1 MVFMQVATGEQV
13 MSSDNAKQLN
23 NSNDVAAISEQGAE
37 SQVYTEQA
45 AQKSEPQKPQQP
57 TGIAAFLGN
66 PLFMFVII
74 IAIMYFLMIRP
85 QRKRQK
91 EVDNFRRSLQ
101 PGMEVV
107 TSGGLYGKIK
117 EIDGNIVVV
126 EIAHNVNVRVDI
138 SVVFANPAAAQNSAK

>member
-1 MVFMQVATGEQV
+1 MVFMQAEAGAQTINEAVAQPVVATPQATEV
-13 MSSDNAKQLN
+13 ITE
-23 NSNDVAAISEQGAE
+23 VAAEDA
-37 SQVYTEQA
+37 
-45 AQKSEPQKPQQP
+45 PQQP
-57 TGIAAFLGN
+57 TGLAKIFAN
-66 PLFMFVII
+66 PMFMFVII

-91 EVDNFRRSLQ
+91 EIENFRNSLQ

-117 EIDGNIVVV
+117 EINGNIVVV

-138 SVVFANPAAAQNSAK
+138 SVVFANPGAMQQEGK

>member
-1 MVFMQVATGEQV
+1 MVFMQAEAGNKTIDVLIEQQVNGE
-13 MSSDNAKQLN
+13 SSLN
-23 NSNDVAAISEQGAE
+23 TGAE
-37 SQVYTEQA
+37 NAGNNANTEVPDEGNSSSGA
-45 AQKSEPQKPQQP
+45 FS
-57 TGIAAFLGN
+57 FLGS
-66 PLFMFVII
+66 PMFMFIII

-91 EVDNFRRSLQ
+91 EIENFRNSLQ

-117 EIDGNIVVV
+117 EINGNIVVV

-138 SVVFANPAAAQNSAK
+138 SVVFANPGAMQQEGK

>member
-1 MVFMQVATGEQV
+1 MVFMQAEAGVQTINEAVAKPVEATSTNAAEVVEVTEETAAEEGK
-13 MSSDNAKQLN
+13 SS
-23 NSNDVAAISEQGAE
+23 SGAF
-37 SQVYTEQA
+37 S
-45 AQKSEPQKPQQP
+45 
-57 TGIAAFLGN
+57 FLGS
-66 PLFMFVII
+66 PMFMFIII

-91 EVDNFRRSLQ
+91 EIENFRNSLQ

-117 EIDGNIVVV
+117 EINGNIVVV

-138 SVVFANPAAAQNSAK
+138 SVVFANPGAMQQEGK